1 MTKNQFS
8 KLRGTARRA
17 PRNNSYNIEKF
28 TPMKKVHIISE
39 KVVFDDKFK
48 VLETRLQFEKFDG
61 QMSPP
66 LRRLTFE
73 RGDAAAALLW
83 QRDKQRLLLVEQF
96 RQPTYTKGPGWI
108 IEAVA
113 GMVKPREEP
122 EAAMR
127 REILEEIGY
136 QVRDMEYIATFYL
149 SPGGSSERIFL
160 YYAEVGESDRVEA
173 GGGAAGEHEDI
184 RLVEYSKSEID
195 AALDRGEIEDA
206 KTLVAV
212 QWWELKKLRETE
224 GEAGA
229 SR

>member
-1 MTKNQFS
+1 
-8 KLRGTARRA
+8 
-17 PRNNSYNIEKF
+17 
-28 TPMKKVHIISE
+28 MKKVQIISE

-61 QMSPP
+61 QMSEPV
-66 LRRLTFE
+66 RRLTFE

-83 QRDKQRLLLVEQF
+83 HRDRQRLLLVEQF
-96 RQPTYTKGPGWI
+96 RHATFKKGPGWLV
-108 IEAVA
+108 ETVA
-113 GMVKPREEP
+113 GMVKAGEEP

-127 REILEEIGY
+127 REILEETGY
-136 QVRDMEYIATFYL
+136 QIREMEFIATFYL

-160 YYAEVGESDRVEA
+160 YYAEVGESDLVEA
-173 GGGAAGEHEDI
+173 GSGAAGEHEDI
-184 RLVEYSKSEID
+184 RLVEYSKSEIN
-195 AALDRGEIEDA
+195 AALAQGEIVDA

-224 GEAGA
+224 DEAGA